1 MGYTFGMAQPYRKPH
16 QKSESPSRGPRGPEV
31 VANDNEDER
40 MFEKELERD
49 FGKGMPLEVH
59 MKDIR
64 AIRAFRNAFP
74 SIKNTKPED
83 LNFYVINPGLDVAI
97 TRAFG
102 LKDSSNIEFLTETQG
117 EARLLKERGY
127 DATKGIAEKHRAS
140 ERADIVIV
148 MDEKVRPSSR
158 ILKNVAP
165 GGWILLPLTHA
176 NVLRGTGKFKCMG
189 ILESEGVSPSVKDAG
204 EDFWKKTEIETDEEL
219 RDASEES
226 EDGGVVTYEEAAHA
240 VKEVFGRDK
249 DVVQNYKK
257 LIEMAK
263 EQNPSA
269 VANGA
274 VRLMCNI
281 ERASGVALEILIKT
295 ILPLREKE
303 LLGENYAVFKK
314 NEFV

>member
-1 MGYTFGMAQPYRKPH
+1 MNLYGDTGNVEILQYR
-16 QKSESPSRGPRGPEV
+16 
-31 VANDNEDER
+31 A
-40 MFEKELERD
+40 
-49 FGKGMPLEVH
+49 
-59 MKDIR
+59 
-64 AIRAFRNAFP
+64 
-74 SIKNTKPED
+74 
-83 LNFYVINPGLDVAI
+83 
-97 TRAFG
+97 
-102 LKDSSNIEFLTETQG
+102 
-117 EARLLKERGY
+117 KERGY

-240 VKEVFGRDK
+240 VKEVFGTEQN
-249 DVVQNYKK
+249 VVQNYKK

-263 EQNPSA
+263 KQNSSA
-269 VANGA
+269 ANGA
-274 VRLMCNI
+274 TKLMCNI

-303 LLGENYAVFKK
+303 LLGENYAIFKK

>member
-102 LKDSSNIEFLTETQG
+102 LKDSSNIEL
-117 EARLLKERGY
+117 R
-127 DATKGIAEKHRAS
+127 
-140 ERADIVIV
+140 
-148 MDEKVRPSSR
+148 SSGF
-158 ILKNVAP
+158 V
-165 GGWILLPLTHA
+165 
-176 NVLRGTGKFKCMG
+176 FFM
-189 ILESEGVSPSVKDAG
+189 EG
-204 EDFWKKTEIETDEEL
+204 
-219 RDASEES
+219 
-226 EDGGVVTYEEAAHA
+226 
-240 VKEVFGRDK
+240 
-249 DVVQNYKK
+249 
-257 LIEMAK
+257 
-263 EQNPSA
+263 
-269 VANGA
+269 
-274 VRLMCNI
+274 
-281 ERASGVALEILIKT
+281 
-295 ILPLREKE
+295 
-303 LLGENYAVFKK
+303 
-314 NEFV
+314 